1 MAVLTWLASTWVT
14 KSVKLK
20 FWLGVA
26 PLVMA
31 GRANKENV
39 NTTPATTSQIR
50 HFGGRGGA
58 PGGTGSRAGPG
69 LAGLERC
76 WYQLFMSWPSQVA
89 GPRRRWALCC

>member
-20 FWLGVA
+20 FWGA
-26 PLVMA
+26 AFLVMA
-31 GRANKENV
+31 GRANSENV

-58 PGGTGSRAGPG
+58 EGGTGPRGGPG
-69 LAGLERC
+69 LAGLDRC
-76 WYQLFMSWPSQVA
+76 
-89 GPRRRWALCC
+89 